1 MGSEIVKMI
10 ALIFHEGITM
20 NALTVNFKSV
30 IEMTDEQFFELC
42 QNNRDLRFERNANG
56 DLIIMPP
63 TGGETGNR
71 NGRVNQQLFNWTDVD
86 GTGIA
91 FDSSTCFKL
100 PNGADRSPDASWIK
114 LERWDALSDE
124 EKQKFPPICPDFV
137 IELLSPSDSLKTTQ
151 EKMKEYIDNGVRLGI
166 LINRKSRQVEIY
178 RPGQEVEV
186 LDSPATVSGEDVLKG
201 FVLNLGMIW

>member
-1 MGSEIVKMI
+1 
-10 ALIFHEGITM
+10 M
-20 NALTVNFKSV
+20 NALTVNLDSV
-30 IEMTDEQFFELC
+30 IKMTDDQFFKLC
-42 QNNRDLRFERNANG
+42 QNNRELRFERNANG
-56 DLIIMPP
+56 ELIIMPP

-71 NGRVNQQLFNWTDVD
+71 NGRLNQQLFNWTDAD

-114 LERWDALSDE
+114 LERWDALTDE

-151 EKMKEYIDNGVRLGI
+151 EKMGEYIDNGVRLGI

-178 RPGQEVEV
+178 RPGKEVEV
-186 LDSPATVSGEDVLKG
+186 LDSPATVSGEDILKG

>member
-1 MGSEIVKMI
+1 M
-10 ALIFHEGITM
+10 TM
-20 NALTVNFKSV
+20 NALTVNLKSL
-30 IEMTDEQFFELC
+30 IEMTDEQFFQLC
-42 QNNRDLRFERNANG
+42 QNNRELRFERNANG
-56 DLIIMPP
+56 ELIIMPP

-71 NGRVNQQLFNWTDVD
+71 NGRLNQQLFNWTDAD

-114 LERWDALSDE
+114 LERWDALTDE

-178 RPGQEVEV
+178 RPGKEVEF

>member
-1 MGSEIVKMI
+1 
-10 ALIFHEGITM
+10 M
-20 NALTVNFKSV
+20 NALTVNLKSV
-30 IEMTDEQFFELC
+30 IEMTDEQFFQLC
-42 QNNRDLRFERNANG
+42 QNNQELRFERNANG
-56 DLIIMPP
+56 ELIIMPP

-71 NGRVNQQLFNWTDVD
+71 NGRITQQLMNWTDAD

-114 LERWDALSDE
+114 LERWNALTDE

-178 RPGQEVEV
+178 RPGKEVEV
-186 LDSPATVSGEDVLKG
+186 LESPATVSGEDVLNG

>member
-1 MGSEIVKMI
+1 
-10 ALIFHEGITM
+10 M
-20 NALTVNFKSV
+20 NALTVNLKSL
-30 IEMTDEQFFELC
+30 IEMTDEQFFQLC
-42 QNNRDLRFERNANG
+42 QNNRELRFERNANG
-56 DLIIMPP
+56 ELIIMPP
-63 TGGETGNR
+63 TGGETGNKNAR
-71 NGRVNQQLFNWTDVD
+71 ITQQVMNWTDVD

-100 PNGADRSPDASWIK
+100 PNGADRSPDASWVK
-114 LERWDALSDE
+114 LERWNALTDE

-151 EKMKEYIDNGVRLGI
+151 EKMEEYIDNGVCLGI
-166 LINRKSRQVEIY
+166 LINRKFRQVEIY
-178 RPGQEVEV
+178 RQGREVEV

>member
-1 MGSEIVKMI
+1 
-10 ALIFHEGITM
+10 M
-20 NALTVNFKSV
+20 NALTVNLKSL
-30 IEMTDEQFFELC
+30 IEMTDDQFFQLC
-42 QNNRDLRFERNANG
+42 QNNRELRFERNANG
-56 DLIIMPP
+56 ELIIMPP

-71 NGRVNQQLFNWTDVD
+71 NGRLNQQLFNWTDAD

-114 LERWDALSDE
+114 LERWDALTDE
-124 EKQKFPPICPDFV
+124 EKQKFPPISPDFV

-151 EKMKEYIDNGVRLGI
+151 EKMREYIDNGVGLGI

-178 RPGQEVEV
+178 RPGKEVEV

>member
-1 MGSEIVKMI
+1 M
-10 ALIFHEGITM
+10 TM
-20 NALTVNFKSV
+20 NALTVNLDSV
-30 IEMTDEQFFELC
+30 IKMTDEQFFQLC
-42 QNNRDLRFERNANG
+42 QNNRELRFERNANG
-56 DLIIMPP
+56 ELIIMSPA
-63 TGGETGNR
+63 GGETGNR
-71 NGRVNQQLFNWTDVD
+71 NGRLNQQLFNWTDAD

-91 FDSSTCFKL
+91 FDSSTGFKL

-114 LERWDALSDE
+114 LERWDALTDE

-151 EKMKEYIDNGVRLGI
+151 EKMQEYIDNGVGLGI

-178 RPGQEVEV
+178 RQGKEVEV
-186 LDSPATVSGEDVLKG
+186 LDSPVTVSGEDVLKG

>member
-1 MGSEIVKMI
+1 
-10 ALIFHEGITM
+10 M
-20 NALTVNFKSV
+20 NALTVNLDSV
-30 IEMTDEQFFELC
+30 IKITDEQFFQLC
-42 QNNRDLRFERNANG
+42 QNNRELRFERNANG
-56 DLIIMPP
+56 ELIIMPP

-71 NGRVNQQLFNWTDVD
+71 NGRLNQQLFNWTDAD

-114 LERWDALSDE
+114 LERWDALTDE

-151 EKMKEYIDNGVRLGI
+151 EKMREYIDNGVGLGI

-178 RPGQEVEV
+178 RPGKEVEF